1 MTYAEDDGPIGRA
14 QRGVTATGGPPGE
27 GREAPSPVVAKVA
40 GVRIAVW
47 CRDAASSLGEP
58 RGGQPP
64 VSEVAMSQGKDFVVT
79 EYAKALVQA
88 KARQLYH
95 RRGFSPGEQ
104 RDIEQELWLVV
115 LEKAQRFDP
124 ARPQLET
131 FLDCV
136 VSRGAAFHWQPVR
149 RT

>member
-1 MTYAEDDGPIGRA
+1 
-14 QRGVTATGGPPGE
+14 
-27 GREAPSPVVAKVA
+27 
-40 GVRIAVW
+40 
-47 CRDAASSLGEP
+47 
-58 RGGQPP
+58 
-64 VSEVAMSQGKDFVVT
+64 MSQGKDFVVT

-136 VSRGAAFHWQPVR
+136 VSRGTAVLLLAHAARSPPSTGSNWKSPPR
-149 RT
+149 RITSIWPKR